1 MIYENN
7 ATYKTYET
15 QKLDIEVKRGD
26 TLNIVLDVSD
36 NGSNYDFT
44 GYDILCQVKRKP
56 TDKTPVLTLNARYE
70 EGKIILAKEALAMM
84 VDAYNYYYDIQI
96 VNQAGDLQ
104 TWVEGRLNVKQDVSD
119 FFGYFIHLV
128 GSSLIKSIT
137 SNILIKF
144 IDKVNFSKFVSSV
157 SNIKTNCIYMSNYSK
172 IYSTTNNILIK
183 EN

>member
-1 MIYENN
+1 MALEDIYNIIGN
-7 ATYKTYET
+7 SSDYYQLYET

-56 TDKTPVLTLNARYE
+56 TDKTPVLTLNERYE

-104 TWVEGRLNVKQDVSD
+104 TWVEGRLNVKQDVND
-119 FFGYFIHLV
+119 YVDAPEINADNV
-128 GSSLIKSIT
+128 DDYIQIY
-137 SNILIKF
+137 
-144 IDKVNFSKFVSSV
+144 IDNGELTEDDVKAA
-157 SNIKTNCIYMSNYSK
+157 
-172 IYSTTNNILIK
+172 
-183 EN
+183 EE